1 MLAYFQH
8 TPPEAF
14 NRVERKKFHS
24 KQKIINSLFLQSE
37 CDCNCLARHIHLSV
51 PSTQTSINEL
61 IQDGIVE
68 EKGHGTS
75 SGGRR
80 PVLYG
85 LVGGLFY
92 ILCMDVGRFHVSL
105 SILDS
110 NLQLIE
116 GIETHEIRF
125 QDSMEYLDQI
135 FEFAMRR
142 MESSGFKKELFIG
155 IGLSMPGAIDSLKG
169 INYSY
174 FFNQNETLSDALEK
188 RFHLPVFLENDT
200 NVLALTEMWY
210 GQARNKRNAL
220 VLLLSWGIG
229 LGLILNGKLYRGASG
244 FAGEFSHI
252 PAVSNGQLCW
262 CNKQGC
268 LETVASAT
276 ALSTLVKQGIR
287 SGNSSSIF
295 QSTDISKEY
304 IDPQIV
310 IAAAN
315 QGDQFAVNILYE
327 VGHQLGKG
335 IASLIQILNPEIII
349 LGGRM
354 AEAKQYIITPIQQA
368 LNSYCNPVL
377 TKDMSIVSTELGEE
391 ATALGLAITVSER
404 LLSNGEYLR

>member
-1 MLAYFQH
+1 VLEFFQNISLD
-8 TPPEAF
+8 AL
-14 NRVERKKFHS
+14 NRVEKKKYHT
-24 KQKIINSLFLQSE
+24 KQRIINSLFLYNE
-37 CDCNCLARHIHLSV
+37 CDCNCLARLIHLSV

-61 IQDGIVE
+61 IKDGIVE

-92 ILCMDVGRFHVSL
+92 ILSMDVGRFHVRLSL
-105 SILDS
+105 LDS
-110 NLQLIE
+110 NLQLHE

-125 QDSMEYLDQI
+125 QDSPEYLDNI
-135 FEFAMRR
+135 CELAIRR

-174 FFNQNETLSDALEK
+174 FYNQNETLSDALGK

-200 NVLALTEMWY
+200 NVLALAEMWY

-244 FAGEFSHI
+244 YAGEFSHI
-252 PAVSNGQLCW
+252 PAVNNGQLCW

-276 ALSTLVKQGIR
+276 ALSTLVKEGIR
-287 SGNSSSIF
+287 DGKSSLIF
-295 QSTDISKEY
+295 ETADISKEY
-304 IDPQIV
+304 IEPQIV
-310 IAAAN
+310 ITAAT

-349 LGGRM
+349 LGGKM
-354 AEAKQYIITPIQQA
+354 AEAGQYIITPIQQA

-377 TKDMSIVSTELGEE
+377 TKDLSIVSTEFREE
-391 ATALGLAITVSER
+391 ATALGLAIMVSEK
-404 LLSNGEYLR
+404 LLSNGEHIR

>member
-1 MLAYFQH
+1 
-8 TPPEAF
+8 
-14 NRVERKKFHS
+14 
-24 KQKIINSLFLQSE
+24 
-37 CDCNCLARHIHLSV
+37 
-51 PSTQTSINEL
+51 
-61 IQDGIVE
+61 
-68 EKGHGTS
+68 
-75 SGGRR
+75 
-80 PVLYG
+80 
-85 LVGGLFY
+85 
-92 ILCMDVGRFHVSL
+92 MDVGRFHIRL

-110 NLQLIE
+110 NLQLID
-116 GIETHEIRF
+116 GIEIHEIRF
-125 QDSMEYLDQI
+125 QDNAEYLDKI
-135 FEFAMRR
+135 CEFAIQR
-142 MESSGFKKELFIG
+142 MESSGIQRELFIG

-174 FFNQNETLSDALEK
+174 TFNQDETLTDALGK
-188 RFHLPVFLENDT
+188 RFRLPVFVENDT
-200 NVLALTEMWY
+200 NVLALSELWY
-210 GQARNKRNAL
+210 GQARNKQNAL

-252 PAVSNGQLCW
+252 PAVNNGKLCW

-268 LETVASAT
+268 LETLASAT

-287 SGNSSSIF
+287 DGNSSSIF
-295 QSTDISKEY
+295 ESTDISKEY
-304 IDPQIV
+304 VNPQVV

-354 AEAKQYIITPIQQA
+354 AKARTYITTPIQQA

-377 TKDMSIVSTELGEE
+377 TKDMSIVATDLGEE
-391 ATALGLAITVSER
+391 ATALGLAIMVSEK
-404 LLSNGEYLR
+404 LLSKGEHLR